1 VPITLSWSDIA
12 LRLLLAV
19 IAGALIGAERGEQ
32 GRPAG
37 LRTTLLVCLAATVAM
52 IQANLLLATDG
63 KTSASFA
70 VADVMRLP
78 LGILSGMGFIGAGA
92 IIHRRDLV
100 LGVTTAAT
108 LWFVTVIG
116 LCFGGGDLG
125 LGAAATILGL
135 LVLSGLKHLERFMPA
150 EHRATLTLAMSA
162 EGPEPSELS
171 DILARAGFQ
180 ILKWSA
186 VYRGTTERSLQCE
199 LRWQGR
205 HGEQRLPPVLLPL
218 AQHPGI
224 HELRWRS

>member
-1 VPITLSWSDIA
+1 MPTTLSWTDIA
-12 LRLLLAV
+12 LRLLFAV
-19 IAGALIGAERGEQ
+19 IAGAAIGADRGEQ

-37 LRTTLLVCLAATVAM
+37 LRTTLLVCLAAAVAM
-52 IQANLLLATDG
+52 IQANLLLVTDG
-63 KTSASFA
+63 KTSSSFA

-116 LCFGGGDLG
+116 LCFGGGNLG
-125 LGAAATILGL
+125 LGAAATVLGL
-135 LVLSGLKHLERFMPA
+135 LVLSGLKYVERFMPA
-150 EHRATLTLAMSA
+150 EHRATLTVAMSA
-162 EGPEPSELS
+162 EGPDPNELR
-171 DILARAGFQ
+171 DILARAGFH

-186 VYRGTTERSLQCE
+186 VYRGTAERSLQCE

-205 HGEQRLPPVLLPL
+205 HGTQTLPPVLVPL
-218 AQHPGI
+218 SQHPGI
-224 HELRWRS
+224 HELNWRS